1 MMNPHGTLDHVFA
14 DVADRMSEGALLL
27 GVKNTRAISRAFV
40 RRLEENGMLLH
51 TLDRKALGGR
61 AVDAALVNP
70 LTLRAMTGSSSGTA
84 LNVLYHINDLGLGT
98 DGGGSVLAPAA
109 SVNL

>member
-1 MMNPHGTLDHVFA
+1 
-14 DVADRMSEGALLL
+14 
-27 GVKNTRAISRAFV
+27 
-40 RRLEENGMLLH
+40 MLLH

-109 SVNL
+109 SVNLYAFISPSLDREHMRRPPPTESRSLRRWGSSQGISER